1 MIFIKNYLFIL
12 ILLISY
18 ILPLGGIGL
27 SGIRNSISIDNS
39 ESEGALVLDFKSNSS
54 SENGVNIFIY
64 FDALPKDLAIE
75 YNREIKFQPLTTTIT
90 YDALDP
96 INVEL
101 STFRISDYLTI
112 RKEVVGLSIPIL
124 AKAALYVG
132 GGLNQHKSV
141 IPSITLLKDIYNV
154 NEIDSLYDAA
164 ANQEQPHA
172 SAIFEKLAKN
182 PPKSN
187 GLHIQAGIQGK
198 ILIFNLFANARYTF
212 IINDDGNS
220 IENFPG
226 ITVGMAYGF

>member
-27 SGIRNSISIDNS
+27 SGIRNSISINNS
-39 ESEGALVLDFKSNSS
+39 ESEGALDLDFKSNSS
-54 SENGVNIFIY
+54 SENGVNLFIY

-75 YNREIKFQPLTTTIT
+75 YNREIKLQPLTTTIT
-90 YDALDP
+90 YDDLGDP
-96 INVEL
+96 IDGEL

-141 IPSITLLKDIYNV
+141 IPSISLLKDIYDV
-154 NEIDSLYDAA
+154 EVIDELYDE
-164 ANQEQPHA
+164 ANQNWDGDA
-172 SAIFEKLAKN
+172 FIEKLEKN
-182 PPKSN
+182 ALKSN